1 MCKNI
6 QRRYYILNEMQRYD
20 WSSSVT
26 KKKTLRWNLKFT
38 KDFCRNVFALNFSLQ
53 LTNKDSSNRWKYWIM
68 IVIATIIKKP
78 TISRPPVLYHIRA
91 SDLVTDLA
99 VRKAVIITQMTND
112 HDSDGIGNED
122 DHEHCDLP
130 SCPLLLRLL
139 NCTNAPS
146 EQQLRRWWWFWWW
159 GRRCWCWWWFWWWW
173 RRCSCW
179 WWFQIRW

>member
-91 SDLVTDLA
+91 SDLVADLA

-122 DHEHCDLP
+122 EHCDLP
-130 SCPLLLRLL
+130 SRPLLLRPGSPWR
-139 NCTNAPS
+139 TPGWGTAS
-146 EQQLRRWWWFWWW
+146 TRRGWGPAGWSAAQGSRRRAAMVWF
-159 GRRCWCWWWFWWWW
+159 G
-173 RRCSCW
+173 
-179 WWFQIRW
+179 